1 MTKLKAEIAA
11 LTQNLEKAKIEH
23 AEIATKTRL
32 AKEYDELNNTLK
44 KLPPS
49 AVQETKTSIDT
60 LQKEIV

>member
-1 MTKLKAEIAA
+1 MTKLKAEIAT

-49 AVQETKTSIDT
+49 AVQ
-60 LQKEIV
+60 